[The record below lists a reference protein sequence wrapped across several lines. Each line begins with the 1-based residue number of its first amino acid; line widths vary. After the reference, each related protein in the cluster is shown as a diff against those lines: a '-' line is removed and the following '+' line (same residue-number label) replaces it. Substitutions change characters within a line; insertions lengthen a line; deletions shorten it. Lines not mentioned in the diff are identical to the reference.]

1 MKLWTTSWI
10 SLQALSSSGLVSIA
24 LKTGNQTP
32 PTDTKQ
38 TNIPKPATHCWL
50 RYASP
55 HKGT

>member
-10 SLQALSSSGLVSIA
+10 SLQALSPSGLASIA

-32 PTDTKQ
+32 PINSTQ
-38 TNIPKPATHCWL
+38 PNIPKPANHRWL
-50 RYASP
+50 GYASP